1 MQNWQRSHS
10 FLLGWLAAPPK
21 ISDLLVLSGV
31 MEPEKTKGPEM
42 KNLFALLISLI
53 PVTVNAQDGETLLQ
67 AAIHARINGQPNQ
80 ALEILNQLEAEN
92 TRNPRVKFEK
102 GIALASNG
110 QCAAAAR
117 TFNAGKELTPT
128 PSFRTASQ
136 DAMDDLCPRLARLET
151 NLTASLIHETNQN
164 SGSESEVIIINGL
177 SFVLSEDA
185 IARAGS
191 KFTLSGSGSY
201 NVPLSYRS
209 YIVPGVSLNASLHEY
224 SEYNQITPQVSL
236 SYRYRGDHNDIRF
249 GPFLGLNYGSDAL
262 KTRDKGISLNGRLSL
277 NTVSSLNYAA
287 SISLRE
293 HVGYNVE
300 PDLNKSA
307 SLSYVRAIRD
317 GKNILTLGVSFYDTQ
332 AENYMSNAG
341 QATLTASLTGTIN
354 TSFGYEVYG
363 AHTISKSDGVD
374 PIFGIRRED
383 NISEI
388 GARISLPIAET
399 FLGRPFVG
407 ITYVNSSST
416 FDTKNFNNA
425 RATFGI
431 TRRF

>member
-1 MQNWQRSHS
+1 
-10 FLLGWLAAPPK
+10 
-21 ISDLLVLSGV
+21 
-31 MEPEKTKGPEM
+31 MEPENTKGPEM
-42 KNLFALLISLI
+42 KNLLALLIAI
-53 PVTVNAQDGETLLQ
+53 VPVTANAQDGETLLQ
-67 AAIHARINGQPNQ
+67 AAIHARINGQPSQ
-80 ALEILNQLEAEN
+80 SLEILNQLEAGN
-92 TRNPRVKFEK
+92 ARNARVKFEK

-151 NLTASLIHETNQN
+151 SVTASITHETNQN
-164 SGSESEVIIINGL
+164 SGSESQFVTINGL
-177 SFVLSEDA
+177 SFVLSDDA

-191 KFTLSGSGSY
+191 KFSFSGLGSY
-201 NVPLSYRS
+201 NIPLSYRS
-209 YIVPGVSLNASLHEY
+209 YIVPGVSLSASLHEY

-236 SYRYRGDHNDIRF
+236 SYRYRGDNKDIRF
-249 GPFLGLNYGSDAL
+249 GPFLGINYGKDGL
-262 KTRDKGISLNGRLSL
+262 ETRDKGASLNGLLTLSPA
-277 NTVSSLNYAA
+277 SSLKYAA

-293 HVGYNVE
+293 HVGYNVD
-300 PDLNKSA
+300 PDLKKSA
-307 SLSYVRAIRD
+307 SLSYVAAIRD
-317 GKNILTLGVSFYDTQ
+317 GKNILTLGISLYDTQ
-332 AENYMSNAG
+332 SESHMSNAS
-341 QATLTASLTGTIN
+341 QATFTASLTGAIN
-354 TSFGYEVYG
+354 ASFGYEVYG

-374 PIFGIRRED
+374 PIFGVRRED
-383 NISEI
+383 NISEL

-399 FLGRPFVG
+399 FFGRPFIG
-407 ITYVNSSST
+407 IAYVNSSST